1 MAMNAPLF
9 DIDIPG
15 MQATVNKFQPGQG
28 FVWSRLFPLKYT
40 RKFDIKGIEGD
51 DGIPVAADRVAFNTK
66 APKKTRKK
74 VGNWSGKLSKYSVS
88 REKDEIE
95 INEYQDAQTLANAA
109 TENQQEKQELV
120 RIVYD
125 DVTFCRQAMD
135 AKVEIDAMRI
145 ASSGIQSFPASIE
158 GEMASQDI
166 INFNV
171 PEKNFVGYG
180 VSTKTV
186 KKNGQTTTVKTAEWD
201 DVEKADGLGDLIAA
215 QTLIKNQGLP
225 KPRFAFMEL
234 AKFQQLCAQQA
245 TVRRLF
251 PKVTNI
257 ELITAEE
264 INLTSINAYMDKA
277 ENQFPHIVILDTY
290 ATIEHKDGSKDTI
303 KPWNENVVTL
313 SPTIQLGWTYY
324 KNVPMMQNTKAL
336 QVYGGFYKVTR
347 YSEVNPMLE
356 VTMAEAYVQPALIN
370 RQSLVFLNTMAETW
384 NNGDADE

>member
-1 MAMNAPLF
+1 MNAPLF

-120 RIVYD
+120 RITYD

-145 ASSGIQSFPASIE
+145 GSSGIQSFPANIE

-171 PEKNFVGYG
+171 PAQNFVGYG

-186 KKNGQTTTVKTAEWD
+186 KKSGATTTVKTAAWD
-201 DVEKADGLGDLIAA
+201 DIEKADGIGDIIAA
-215 QTLIKNQGLP
+215 QDLVAKQGLP
-225 KPRFAFMEL
+225 KPRFAFMEK
-234 AKFQQLCAQQA
+234 AKFQQLCAQQS
-245 TVRRLF
+245 TVKRLF
-251 PKVTNI
+251 PKVTDL
-257 ELITAEE
+257 ERITAEE
-264 INLTSINAYMDKA
+264 INLTSINAYMAKP
-277 ENQFPHIVILDTY
+277 ENGFPTIVILDTY
-290 ATIEHKDGSKDTI
+290 VTIEHKDSSKETI
-303 KPWNENVVTL
+303 KPWNVNVVTL
-313 SPTIQLGWTYY
+313 APTAQLGWTYY
-324 KNVPMMQNTKAL
+324 KNVPMMQNTDAL

-347 YSEVNPMLE
+347 YSELNPMLE

-384 NNGDADE
+384 NDGEA